1 MSDPLLTRL
10 DQFLAGCAFLSL
22 LVIALFFL
30 KFWRQTRDRLFM
42 FFAGAFL
49 LLMTERFIRSA
60 MSFEEDMQPYV
71 YSVRL
76 AAFVLI
82 IAAIIDKN
90 RRS

>member
-1 MSDPLLTRL
+1 MSEPLLTRL
-10 DQFLAGCAFLSL
+10 DDFLGGCAVVSL
-22 LVIALFFL
+22 LVIALFFI
-30 KFWRQTRDRLFM
+30 KFWRQTRDRLFL

-49 LLMTERFIRSA
+49 GLMMERLLRSA
-60 MSFEEDMQPYV
+60 MFLEAEMAPFV

-82 IAAIIDKN
+82 IVAIIDKN